1 MTSGRIVSL
10 DIGIKTIGIA
20 LSDPLGIIAT
30 PLSTVRRG
38 QAIADDIAAL
48 RELLKNYEIARFV
61 IGWPLKA
68 DGTESENLPVVKG
81 VEKRL
86 MKEFPGIAVEHE
98 NELLSTRTARER
110 ISHDP
115 NGRADKQ
122 SGRLDAAAAAVI
134 LESYLAKMKVERD
147 SADR

>member
-1 MTSGRIVSL
+1 MTLGRIVSL
-10 DIGIKTIGIA
+10 DIGTKTIGIA
-20 LSDPLGIIAT
+20 VSDPLGIIAT
-30 PLSTVRRG
+30 PLGTVRRG

-48 RELLKNYEIARFV
+48 RELLKDHEIARFV
-61 IGWPLKA
+61 IGWPLRS
-68 DGTESENLPVVKG
+68 DGTESENLPIVRG
-81 VEKRL
+81 FEKRL

-115 NGRADKQ
+115 KGRADKQ

-134 LESYLAKMKVERD
+134 LESYLAKMKVDRD

>member
-10 DIGIKTIGIA
+10 DIGVRTIGVA
-20 LSDPLGIIAT
+20 VADPLRIIAT
-30 PLSTVRRG
+30 PLGTVRRG
-38 QAIADDIAAL
+38 QSIAGDIAAL
-48 RELLKNYEIARFV
+48 RELLKSYEIERFV
-61 IGWPLKA
+61 LGWPLKA

-86 MKEFPGIAVEHE
+86 AKEFPGIPIAHE
-98 NELLSTRTARER
+98 NELLSTRTARDR

-115 NGRADKQ
+115 KGRADKK

-134 LESYLAKMKVERD
+134 LESYLERE
-147 SADR
+147 RLRR

>member
-1 MTSGRIVSL
+1 MTLGRIISL
-10 DIGIKTIGIA
+10 DIGTKTIGIA

-30 PLSTVRRG
+30 PLGTVRRG

-61 IGWPLKA
+61 IGWPLKP

-81 VEKRL
+81 FEKRL
-86 MKEFPGIAVEHE
+86 MKEFPDIPVEHE

-115 NGRADKQ
+115 KGRADKQ

-134 LESYLAKMKVERD
+134 LESYLGKLKSGNV